1 MKSIFLPLLSGEGW
15 GEVLKRGNMI
25 KLNDIVQK
33 LNLKVVS
40 GNLEREISA
49 GYCSDLLSD
58 VIANAQKDNIWI
70 TLQTHVNIVAVA
82 NLQDL
87 AGIILVNGRVPEEA
101 TLKKAKQENI
111 TLMLTELQTFEIV
124 GKLYELGI
132 HGNKG

>member
-1 MKSIFLPLLSGEGW
+1 
-15 GEVLKRGNMI
+15 MI